1 MNLDPFNSF
10 SDEELWEAL
19 EHAHLKKYVES
30 LENGLQYECSERG
43 DNLRLV
49 NNMFYLVFFKR
60 RKPKFKHL
68 FTNRFFHLFFKI
80 VLDRDS

>member
-30 LENGLQYECSERG
+30 LENSLQFECSERG
-43 DNLRLV
+43 ENLRLV
-49 NNMFYLVFFKR
+49 NNMFYLVFFEGK
-60 RKPKFKHL
+60 KPKIKPL
-68 FTNRFFHLFFKI
+68 
-80 VLDRDS
+80 VY

>member
-43 DNLRLV
+43 ENLRFV
-49 NNMFYLVFFKR
+49 NNMFYLVFFKG
-60 RKPKFKHL
+60 RKPKFKPPVHE
-68 FTNRFFHLFFKI
+68 
-80 VLDRDS
+80 

>member
-30 LENGLQYECSERG
+30 LENGLHFECSERG
-43 DNLRLV
+43 ENLRLV
-49 NNMFYLVFFKR
+49 NNMFYLVFFEGKNSKI
-60 RKPKFKHL
+60 KPL
-68 FTNRFFHLFFKI
+68 
-80 VLDRDS
+80 VY